1 MARRRRSERR
11 EIKPDP
17 KFGSV
22 ELARFIN
29 KVMLKGKKTIAQK
42 IVYGA
47 LDIAQ
52 QESRIS
58 GLDVFRQAMRNAMPQ
73 VQVRARRVGGTTYQV
88 PTDIRPERQE
98 APGYEVG
105 HHLSPRQVRNSH
117 GSAPGPGARR
127 GIPQPGQR
135 RQEKGG
141 DAPNGGG
148 QSRFRPT
155 TGGSLQRPSFPSASL
170 TMTSP
175 SSLESVRNIGFIAH
189 IDAGKTTVTERVL
202 YMAGRIYKIG
212 AVDDGT
218 TAMDWM
224 AQERERGITIT
235 SAATACRWRG
245 YDVNIIDTP
254 GHVDFTA
261 EVERSLRVLDG
272 GVVIFDAV
280 AGVEPQSET
289 VWRQAD
295 KYRVPRLC
303 FVNKMDRIGADFD
316 KTVDSIS
323 RRLEARPVPIQMPLG
338 SEDAFRGVVD
348 LVEGRAYL
356 TDPDDPRSV
365 IDGPVPDDAV
375 DEYLSHRDVMIER
388 IAETDD
394 DLIMKYLEG
403 EEISNDEL
411 KRALRRATIE
421 YRLVPVVCGS
431 ALNNQGLQPLLDA
444 VGDYLPSPLDV
455 EPARG
460 SDPAT
465 GEEVLREPTPE
476 GAFSALAFKA
486 VADPF
491 IGRLVYFRVYSG
503 TARSGSALLNTRTG
517 RRERLGRIVKMHA
530 QHREDLSE
538 VRVGDI
544 AAIVGARQ
552 TSTGDTLCDMDSPI
566 VLETISF
573 PEPVMSMAIEPRTRV
588 EQDRLVD
595 ALNKLSDEDPT
606 LEVIYD
612 DEVGQTVISGMGELH
627 LDIIVDRIKRE
638 YKVIANVGR
647 PRVAY
652 RESVSRMG
660 RGEGRLVRQ
669 TGGHG
674 QFAPRSPEG
683 GAPPAWG
690 GRAVRRGDKGGRNSP
705 GVHPSRREGH
715 PGRTGCGSA
724 VRLPRR

>member
-1 MARRRRSERR
+1 
-11 EIKPDP
+11 
-17 KFGSV
+17 
-22 ELARFIN
+22 
-29 KVMLKGKKTIAQK
+29 
-42 IVYGA
+42 
-47 LDIAQ
+47 
-52 QESRIS
+52 
-58 GLDVFRQAMRNAMPQ
+58 
-73 VQVRARRVGGTTYQV
+73 
-88 PTDIRPERQE
+88 
-98 APGYEVG
+98 
-105 HHLSPRQVRNSH
+105 
-117 GSAPGPGARR
+117 
-127 GIPQPGQR
+127 
-135 RQEKGG
+135 
-141 DAPNGGG
+141 
-148 QSRFRPT
+148 
-155 TGGSLQRPSFPSASL
+155 
-170 TMTSP
+170 MTS
-175 SSLESVRNIGFIAH
+175 SSPLESVRNIGFIAH

-212 AVDDGT
+212 AVDEGT

-235 SAATACRWRG
+235 SAATACRWRD

-303 FVNKMDRIGADFD
+303 FVNKMDRIGADFE

-338 SEDAFRGVVD
+338 SEHSFRGVVD

-356 TDPDDPRSV
+356 PDPENPRLM
-365 IDGPVPDDAV
+365 IDGPVPDDAM
-375 DEYLSHRDVMIER
+375 DEYLNHRDVMIEK

-394 DLIMKYLEG
+394 DLIIKYIEG
-403 EEISNDEL
+403 EEISSAEL
-411 KRALRRATIE
+411 KAALRRATIA
-421 YRLVPVVCGS
+421 YRVVPVVCGS
-431 ALNNQGLQPLLDA
+431 ALNNLGLQPLLDA

-460 SDPAT
+460 NDPVS
-465 GEEVLREPTPE
+465 GEEILREPELEAP
-476 GAFSALAFKA
+476 FSALAFKA

-503 TARSGSALLNTRTG
+503 SVRSGSAVLNTRTG
-517 RRERLGRIVKMHA
+517 RRERLGRLVKMHA

-544 AAIVGARQ
+544 AAVVGARQ
-552 TSTGDTLCDMDSPI
+552 TSTGDTLCDQDAPVS
-566 VLETISF
+566 LETITF
-573 PEPVMSMAIEPRTRV
+573 PEPVISMAIEPSTRA

-606 LEVIYD
+606 LEVVYD

-627 LDIIVDRIKRE
+627 LDIIVDRMKRE
-638 YKVIANVGR
+638 YKVVANVGR

-652 RESVSRMG
+652 RETVTRRG

-674 QFAPRSPEG
+674 QFAHVILEVAPLERGSGVEFEDKIRGGSIPREYIPAVEKGIQDALGVGPLSGYPVVDVNVTLVDGRYHEVDSSEMAFRIAGSMAAKSAIDKAGPLRLEPVMKLEIATPGEFLGDVLGDLGRRRAPIKSIEG
-683 GAPPAWG
+683 QGDIQSVRARIPLAESFG
-690 GRAVRRGDKGGRNSP
+690 YASTLRSLTQGRATYSMEFESYEEAAEADVAMAAHGG
-705 GVHPSRREGH
+705 
-715 PGRTGCGSA
+715 
-724 VRLPRR
+724 